1 MQYFNH
7 LKRAISTCFNRQAA
21 QPATLASRSQYA
33 MSPILVKKTPARRS
47 LSSAILLMFGYFAL
61 PGAAHAQIVPLAH
74 QLEGKEVTYIVKQ
87 GDTLGD
93 ISGHFGEDRDVLAR
107 ENGLD
112 PNDYKKP
119 LIIGQKLTINYR
131 HIIPAIRN
139 NGIVINLAQRRLFL
153 FKDGQ
158 LVNHSHLIA
167 AGDPSW
173 QTPTGPFHVINHIK
187 GKTWIVPASIQAEMR
202 KQGQPVLTAVP
213 PGPDNPLGGYWI
225 GTSLPNIGIHGT
237 IEPDSIFRYESHGC
251 MRMRHEDIQEVF
263 SRVKVG
269 DSGQVIYA
277 PVMLAESSD
286 GKIYL
291 EAHPDVY
298 HKDPDPYTEVK
309 TLADESNLTDFID
322 WNKVADVLQQKP
334 GFAVLVGTR
343 DDYKTRLN
351 SWLQDDAASGDQA
364 PGQPAGT
371 PPAPAL
377 APVSPAVVP
386 TGPAA
391 PAAQPN
397 DGQVPIVD
405 GLAPVTPV
413 NVQ

>member
-1 MQYFNH
+1 MQPFNN
-7 LKRAISTCFNRQAA
+7 LKQSISKRLHKQAM
-21 QPATLASRSQYA
+21 QPAAIESVTQYA
-33 MSPILVKKTPARRS
+33 MSPVWQKKSTARRT
-47 LSSAILLMFGYFAL
+47 LSGAFLLMFGYLAA
-61 PGAAHAQIVPLAH
+61 PGAAQAQIVPLAH
-74 QLEGKEVTYIVKQ
+74 QLEGQEINYTVKQ

-93 ISGHFGEDRDVLAR
+93 ISSQFGEDRDVLAR
-107 ENGLD
+107 ENGMD

-119 LIIGQKLTINYR
+119 LVIGQKLSINYR

-153 FKDGQ
+153 FKDGK
-158 LVNHSHLIA
+158 LVGHSHLIA

-173 QTPTGPFHVINHIK
+173 QTPTGPFHVISHIK
-187 GKTWIVPASIQAEMR
+187 DKTWVVPASIQAEMR
-202 KQGQPVLTAVP
+202 DKGQPVLTAVP

-237 IEPDSIFRYESHGC
+237 IEPESIFRYESHGC

-263 SRVKVG
+263 SRVKKG
-269 DSGQVIYA
+269 DSGQVIYS
-277 PVMLAESSD
+277 PVMLAMSKD

-309 TLADESNLTDFID
+309 TLADENNLTDFID

-343 DDYKTRLN
+343 DDYKSRLH
-351 SWLQDDAASGDQA
+351 SWLQEDAPAGDAAR
-364 PGQPAGT
+364 PAVLQSS
-371 PPAPAL
+371 PVM
-377 APVSPAVVP
+377 APV
-386 TGPAA
+386 TPAA
-391 PAAQPN
+391 PASQPQG
-397 DGQVPIVD
+397 GQVPIVD
-405 GLAPVTPV
+405 GLAPVRPL
-413 NVQ
+413 NGR